1 MLSEKAIVQAGIF
14 NPDHVNQLLNKMK
27 SKNQVSEID
36 NMAITAILSTQILND
51 LFINRS
57 IQELNE
63 DELVELDKIILD
75 F

>member
-1 MLSEKAIVQAGIF
+1 
-14 NPDHVNQLLNKMK
+14 MK
-27 SKNQVSEID
+27 TKNQVSEID

-57 IQELNE
+57 IQELSE
-63 DELVELDKIILD
+63 DELVTLDKSILD

>member
-1 MLSEKAIVQAGIF
+1 
-14 NPDHVNQLLNKMK
+14 MK

>member
-1 MLSEKAIVQAGIF
+1 MLSEAAILQAGIF
-14 NPDHVNQLLNKMK
+14 NPDHVKQLLNKMK
-27 SKNQVSEID
+27 TKNQVSEID

-57 IQELNE
+57 IQELSE
-63 DELVELDKIILD
+63 DELVTLDKSILD